1 MEALHARVRIRWVVR
16 AVIVAVVLAAVVTV
30 PAVLFEDRLADA
42 GVSTL
47 LPGLAVCLLGI
58 VLGAVHAV
66 LLYRDWR
73 FELQD
78 DALYLERGVLTR
90 IETAV
95 PYVRVQHVDTQRSPV
110 DRALGLSSVVIYT
123 AGSRG
128 ADVTVPGLP
137 PERAKRLRN
146 ELRELAVE
154 SEPEDAV

>member
-16 AVIVAVVLAAVVTV
+16 AVIVAVLLAVVVTV
-30 PAVLFEDRLADA
+30 PAVFFEDRLAEL
-42 GVSTL
+42 GVSTF
-47 LPGLAVCLLGI
+47 LPGLAVGLLGLL
-58 VLGAVHAV
+58 LGTAHAI

-90 IETAV
+90 VETAV

-110 DRALGLSSVVIYT
+110 DRTLGLSTVVVYT

-137 PERAKRLRN
+137 PERARRLRN